1 MNEDV
6 EKILEKEDISNF
18 DKDICTMTKREILKH
33 FRFKSRRKINPTKLM
48 KNLVWQSYCWINSG
62 KIPPIEGNLRSFWY
76 SHTKPLLSR
85 VGFDVS
91 QKKYVLK
98 LSDVFVELITKYR
111 LFRYVDFGF
120 FDARLHFRSVGKT
133 NGNLVLFIEKEGL
146 YYNAKK
152 VAEKYDATALASKGF
167 PNHITTE
174 FFIRDM
180 ANNGLLREPIH
191 IFGVVDYDPSG
202 YWILKEF
209 EKQLL
214 GYGVEVAS
222 CHSLVTPD
230 IVSNIEYNK
239 FKLGK
244 GSRIANWLEITGG
257 INGEPYGLEANAL
270 KSFEIRNIFEQ
281 SIQSYLATDSRR
293 TVLQNIS
300 EAKTSWL
307 AWLRKES
314 MLL

>member
-1 MNEDV
+1 MNEDI
-6 EKILEKEDISNF
+6 ESILEKEDISNF
-18 DKDICTMTKREILKH
+18 DKDICMMTRREIFKH
-33 FRFKSRRKINPTKLM
+33 FRFKSSRKINPTKLL
-48 KNLVWQSYCWINSG
+48 KNLVWQNYCWISSG
-62 KIPPIEGNLRSFWY
+62 KTPPVEGNLRSFWY

-85 VGFDVS
+85 LRFDVGN
-91 QKKYVLK
+91 KKYVLK

-111 LFRYVDFGF
+111 LFCYVDFGF
-120 FDARLHFRSVGKT
+120 FDAREHFRSIGKN
-133 NGNLVLFIEKEGL
+133 NGNLILFIEKEGL

-152 VAEKYDATALASKGF
+152 IAEKYDATSIASKGF

-180 ANNGLLREPIH
+180 ANNGLLREPVH

-222 CHSLVTPD
+222 CHSLVTPE

-244 GSRIANWLEITGG
+244 GHRVANWLEMTGG
-257 INGEPYGLEANAL
+257 IDGESYGLEANAL
-270 KSFEIRNIFEQ
+270 KSFEIRDVFEK
-281 SIQSYLATDSRR
+281 SIQPYLAGSSQAFAPQT
-293 TVLQNIS
+293 IS
-300 EAKTSWL
+300 KEKA
-307 AWLRKES
+307 AWLRW
-314 MLL
+314 LC